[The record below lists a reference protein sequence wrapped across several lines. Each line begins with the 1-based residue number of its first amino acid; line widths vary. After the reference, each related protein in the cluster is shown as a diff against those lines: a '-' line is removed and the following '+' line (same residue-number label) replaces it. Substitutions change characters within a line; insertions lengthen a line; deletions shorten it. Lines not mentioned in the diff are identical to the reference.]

1 MAQERSDLNS
11 IDRVDPA
18 DYTESDDDVLEMSS
32 DTDEGEDTPEGTD
45 EILEQIEETR
55 SQMGETIDAIQDR
68 LSFSN
73 LSEQVSE
80 HVSNAV
86 ETAKD
91 AVYDATIGKAAI
103 MMKNLP
109 NTNIVRTVKRNP
121 LPFVLIGA
129 GAGLLA
135 YQAYAG
141 NKGGNNDRRRALA
154 SAARDTLEDQ
164 GSMTDTA
171 RETLHGVTDRVSNV
185 AGSAL
190 NRVSG
195 VVDTTYNQAGEML
208 SKAKNRAGEV
218 GSQAYDMYDHYLEE
232 NPLAVG
238 AVALALGA
246 AVGFAIPST
255 DYEAELMGDA
265 RNQLMEKAQGHAS
278 NLLDQAKQAV
288 TEATQNISS
297 AVGSPAGH

>member
-1 MAQERSDLNS
+1 M
-11 IDRVDPA
+11 
-18 DYTESDDDVLEMSS
+18 DVLEMSP
-32 DTDEGEDTPEGTD
+32 EAPGGEDTPDGAD
-45 EILEQIEETR
+45 EIMEQIEETR

-86 ETAKD
+86 ETAKE
-91 AVYDATIGKAAI
+91 AVYDATIGKAAT

-121 LPFVLIGA
+121 LPFILIGA

-135 YQAYAG
+135 YQSYSG
-141 NKGGNNDRRRALA
+141 KRSYDSSRRRSLA
-154 SAARDTLEDQ
+154 SAATDTELEQ
-164 GSMTDTA
+164 GSLTDTA
-171 RETLHGVTDRVSNV
+171 REKLHGVSDRVSTA
-185 AGSAL
+185 AGSAY
-190 NRVSG
+190 NKVTG
-195 VVDTTYNQAGEML
+195 VVDSTYNQAGEML
-208 SKAKNRAGEV
+208 NKAKARAGEV
-218 GSQAYDMYDHYLEE
+218 GTQAYDMYDHYLEE

-255 DYEAELMGDA
+255 RYEAELMGDA

-278 NLLDQAKQAV
+278 NLLDQAKQVV
-288 TEATQNISS
+288 TEATQNISQS
-297 AVGSPAGH
+297 AGDAIGH